1 MTIFEVFLAVLITA
15 FLILFVVSLIVSYS
29 NHVAIKRMYT
39 LFDVLRDREEKDYI
53 EIKRIKKI
61 LRGGSDG
68 KSK

>member
-29 NHVAIKRMYT
+29 NHIAIKRIYK

-53 EIKRIKKI
+53 EIKRIKKF
-61 LRGGSDG
+61 LRGDSDG